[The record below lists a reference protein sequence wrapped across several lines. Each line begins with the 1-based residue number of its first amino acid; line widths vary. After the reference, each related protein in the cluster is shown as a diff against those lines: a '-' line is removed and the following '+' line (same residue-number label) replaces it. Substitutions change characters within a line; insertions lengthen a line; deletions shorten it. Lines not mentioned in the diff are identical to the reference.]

1 MALAFKF
8 PASFIPRTED
18 QRPRLEL
25 VRGTDRRYLWVGT
38 GIVAFIAA
46 LFMVVGLR
54 AHMADT
60 QMRIDSLNHDISR
73 AREHFDSLR
82 AQRARLQSPEFLIP
96 EARKAGM
103 VPSSGTRIVGIPA
116 STAADVAANV
126 GSIDAD
132 VVAPA
137 EAPLDAFGRLK
148 VAVVGAP

>member
-8 PASFIPRTED
+8 PVAIIPRTED
-18 QRPRLEL
+18 HRPKLE
-25 VRGTDRRYLWVGT
+25 VIRGAERRHVWTAVGIIA
-38 GIVAFIAA
+38 IVLA
-46 LFMVVGLR
+46 LFGVVGLR

-60 QMRIDSLNHDISR
+60 QMRIDSLSYDISR
-73 AREHFDSLR
+73 AREHFDALR

-96 EARKAGM
+96 EAQRAGM
-103 VPSSGTRIVGIPA
+103 VPSNQTRIVGIPA

>member
-8 PASFIPRTED
+8 PATFVPRTEE
-18 QRPRLEL
+18 QRPRFEL
-25 VRGTDRRYLWVGT
+25 VRKADRRLVWIVT
-38 GIVAFIAA
+38 GSIVLVAA
-46 LFMVVGLR
+46 LFGVVGLR

-60 QMRIDSLNHDISR
+60 QMRIDSMNRDIAR

-82 AQRARLQSPEFLIP
+82 AERARLQSPEFLIP
-96 EARKAGM
+96 EARRIGLVPGAGA
-103 VPSSGTRIVGIPA
+103 TIVGIPA
-116 STAADVAANV
+116 SIAADVAANV

-132 VVAPA
+132 VVAPV